1 MLGTVHS
8 EKIVVRITGA
18 LFTLGCLF
26 VEEVIVLSCEGKA
39 EEGIDTKARMK
50 IRSFFFSALVAVLHW
65 EIL

>member
-39 EEGIDTKARMK
+39 EGIDTKARMK